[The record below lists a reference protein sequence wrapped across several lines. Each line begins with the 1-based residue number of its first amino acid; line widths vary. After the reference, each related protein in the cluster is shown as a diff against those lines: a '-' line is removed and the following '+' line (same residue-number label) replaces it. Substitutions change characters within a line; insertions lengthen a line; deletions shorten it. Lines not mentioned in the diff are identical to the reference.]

1 MFRRFVC
8 RTVLCRPVF
17 HRTLLRR
24 PVLRRPVF
32 RRAVFYRTV
41 AVSALALVPL
51 GALAAAGPARAASAV
66 GPRQYFAGQVTGATA
81 PSVIE
86 VACPGT
92 NTSGHPVAGQT
103 VQVNQ
108 LFPPVS
114 ATTGYTGNSAV
125 EIDASLIFPAGPVNS
140 RIPVATFTQ
149 YSLPLPIPT
158 SITVPCSGS
167 AVMDFSPYPDD
178 SGNPSDVTVK
188 FVPQGI
194 TPAPAR

>member
-1 MFRRFVC
+1 MFRRLVY
-8 RTVLCRPVF
+8 RTAVYRTVF
-17 HRTLLRR
+17 HRTVFHRTAPRR
-24 PVLRRPVF
+24 TVPR
-32 RRAVFYRTV
+32 RTV
-41 AVSALALVPL
+41 AVSALALAPL
-51 GALAAAGPARAASAV
+51 GVLAAASPAQAANAV
-66 GPRQYFAGQVTGATA
+66 GPKQYFAGQVTGATG

-92 NTSGHPVAGQT
+92 GTSAGGHPVAGQT

-114 ATTGYTGNSAV
+114 STTAGYTGNSAV

-158 SITVPCSGS
+158 SITVPCTGS

-178 SGNPSDVTVK
+178 SGTPSDVTVT
-188 FVPQGI
+188 FLPQGI
-194 TPAPAR
+194 TQAPAR